1 MKFDPYNGQNGE
13 DCLGSIDPSKECM
26 HIQYMWNISLNHHQ
40 VADTFIVCGGKQTPD
55 NIYSNLD
62 ITNLDIGNFEI

>member
-1 MKFDPYNGQNGE
+1 MVMKFDPYNGQNGE

-40 VADTFIVCGGKQTPD
+40 VADTFIVCGGKQTAD
-55 NIYSNLD
+55 TFFSHSFSKNS
-62 ITNLDIGNFEI
+62 